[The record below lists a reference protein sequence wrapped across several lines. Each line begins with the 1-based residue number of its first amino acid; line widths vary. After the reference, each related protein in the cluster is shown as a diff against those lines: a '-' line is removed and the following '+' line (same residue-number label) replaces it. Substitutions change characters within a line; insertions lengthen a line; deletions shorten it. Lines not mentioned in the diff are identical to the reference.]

1 MWISD
6 ELDARVEEAMKL
18 DEERVEL
25 LLRTDEETVEERV
38 ELLLRTDEETVE
50 EDIEDVIV
58 LLVDEAVT
66 LVLASAELDEAMDVV
81 LAIEVELML
90 SHSPKRDWH
99 PFEQ

>member
-1 MWISD
+1 MSD

-25 LLRTDEETVEERV
+25 LLRTDEE
-38 ELLLRTDEETVE
+38 ETVE
-50 EDIEDVIV
+50 EDNKDVIV

-66 LVLASAELDEAMDVV
+66 LVLASVELDEATGVV
-81 LAIEVELML
+81 LAIEDKLGL

-99 PFEQ
+99 PFVQ